1 MEKAKL
7 TETEQV
13 EKMALRANNKQ
24 RAQRAR
30 KLKAISA
37 RASKESHHTQTDLMT
52 RTSRALQKFSTNGEI
67 GRGNKNGAP
76 IYSMRRPAMR
86 NPKTELEAAVQRF
99 VDLYDF
105 APIAYI
111 SFDRAGR
118 IEEANLAATELLGVP
133 RDLLIGRP
141 FAFYVAD
148 LDSFLRHLL
157 YCRTTHEQV
166 ATELELK
173 PKKGERI
180 PVQLLSTPITSTT
193 RNGALL
199 YQTAIID
206 LSQRKRHEQQ
216 LAEQARLLDLSND
229 AIIVRDVNDRVTY
242 WNKGATKV
250 YGYTLPE
257 ALGQVS
263 HDLLK
268 TEHPEPLSKIYQKLL
283 RDNHWQGELV
293 HTRRDGTR
301 ITVFSRWSLDRD
313 VQGKRASV
321 LETNNDIT
329 ERKKAQEKIAEA
341 ARQQASL
348 YQLAQRSQTATSLRD
363 VYTAALEGITSALH
377 TDRAAILLFDNRQAM
392 RFVAWQGLSATYR
405 KAAAGHSPWK
415 PSTKNPKP
423 VCIADMRLAD
433 ISQSLKRT
441 MRRED
446 IRAAAFIPLVIEGNL
461 IGKFMIYYHAPHVF
475 TPSELDLAITMA
487 RQVAQAIEHQKDA
500 NALRQRERELA
511 RELQDQKQL
520 QKISSQMIKQQ
531 QIEAVYTQ
539 IVEATMALLR
549 SDCGSMQRVLPETGE
564 LLLLAQKGFA
574 AGSANGWRRIS
585 RNGGTTCAK
594 AFRIGE
600 RVIVPDLEQCHFV
613 KKEDLVSYRRSG
625 IRSVQSTPLFSR
637 AGEMVG
643 MISNHWRKVHE
654 PSKRELRLLDVLA
667 RQAADLIESK
677 RADEEVRESEARMR
691 ATVEQAT
698 AGVAR
703 CDVNG
708 RIVFVNQKLCDM
720 IGYTESELIGKT
732 FADVMHQDDLDINS
746 RLFRELIR
754 DSKPFELEKRFIRK
768 DGGILWADVS
778 AGAVRG
784 ADGKTQ
790 STVFV
795 VVDVTA
801 RKKAE
806 AALRRSKQL
815 LEMRVRARTLE
826 LNRANKKLEAEI
838 SRRKGLEGE
847 ILSVSD
853 REQQRLGQE
862 LHDGLC
868 QHLTAVAFMT
878 RSIALR
884 LRDHRVVDAADIEK
898 VAELVN
904 TAAVDTRNLSRALHR
919 VDVDAAALVVALQD
933 LVDRE
938 IWRTPCRLE
947 IKPSFQ
953 INDDA
958 AAAHLYRIAREAV
971 INANKHAQARQ
982 IVVRLERVRKE
993 MVLRVIDDGIGFPK
1007 DLKPQQGLGYHIMKY
1022 RAQLM
1027 SGRLEIDSPQTGG
1040 TRVSCYL
1047 PSHAPG
1053 SRKAPNA
1060 DQTAEGMQKN
1070 SDSLIASDLTLRH
1083 LARQRAANA

>member
-1 MEKAKL
+1 
-7 TETEQV
+7 
-13 EKMALRANNKQ
+13 MARRANNKQ

-37 RASKESHHTQTDLMT
+37 RASKESHHTQTELMT
-52 RTSRALQKFSTNGEI
+52 RTSRALQKFSTNGET
-67 GRGNKNGAP
+67 GRSNKNGAP

-86 NPKTELEAAVQRF
+86 NPKSELEAAVQRF

-105 APIAYI
+105 APIAYV

-173 PKKGERI
+173 PRKGQRI
-180 PVQLLSTPITSTT
+180 PAQLLSTPITSTT

-242 WNKGATKV
+242 WNKGATKI

-268 TEHPEPLSKIYQKLL
+268 TEHPEPLSRIYQKLL

-313 VQGKRASV
+313 AQGNRASV

-461 IGKFMIYYHAPHVF
+461 IGKFMI
-475 TPSELDLAITMA
+475 I
-487 RQVAQAIEHQKDA
+487 
-500 NALRQRERELA
+500 
-511 RELQDQKQL
+511 
-520 QKISSQMIKQQ
+520 
-531 QIEAVYTQ
+531 
-539 IVEATMALLR
+539 
-549 SDCGSMQRVLPETGE
+549 
-564 LLLLAQKGFA
+564 
-574 AGSANGWRRIS
+574 
-585 RNGGTTCAK
+585 
-594 AFRIGE
+594 
-600 RVIVPDLEQCHFV
+600 
-613 KKEDLVSYRRSG
+613 
-625 IRSVQSTPLFSR
+625 
-637 AGEMVG
+637 
-643 MISNHWRKVHE
+643 
-654 PSKRELRLLDVLA
+654 
-667 RQAADLIESK
+667 
-677 RADEEVRESEARMR
+677 
-691 ATVEQAT
+691 
-698 AGVAR
+698 
-703 CDVNG
+703 
-708 RIVFVNQKLCDM
+708 
-720 IGYTESELIGKT
+720 
-732 FADVMHQDDLDINS
+732 
-746 RLFRELIR
+746 
-754 DSKPFELEKRFIRK
+754 
-768 DGGILWADVS
+768 
-778 AGAVRG
+778 
-784 ADGKTQ
+784 
-790 STVFV
+790 
-795 VVDVTA
+795 
-801 RKKAE
+801 
-806 AALRRSKQL
+806 
-815 LEMRVRARTLE
+815 
-826 LNRANKKLEAEI
+826 
-838 SRRKGLEGE
+838 
-847 ILSVSD
+847 
-853 REQQRLGQE
+853 
-862 LHDGLC
+862 
-868 QHLTAVAFMT
+868 
-878 RSIALR
+878 
-884 LRDHRVVDAADIEK
+884 
-898 VAELVN
+898 
-904 TAAVDTRNLSRALHR
+904 LSRAACVH
-919 VDVDAAALVVALQD
+919 
-933 LVDRE
+933 
-938 IWRTPCRLE
+938 P
-947 IKPSFQ
+947 F
-953 INDDA
+953 
-958 AAAHLYRIAREAV
+958 
-971 INANKHAQARQ
+971 
-982 IVVRLERVRKE
+982 
-993 MVLRVIDDGIGFPK
+993 
-1007 DLKPQQGLGYHIMKY
+1007 
-1022 RAQLM
+1022 
-1027 SGRLEIDSPQTGG
+1027 
-1040 TRVSCYL
+1040 
-1047 PSHAPG
+1047 
-1053 SRKAPNA
+1053 
-1060 DQTAEGMQKN
+1060 
-1070 SDSLIASDLTLRH
+1070 
-1083 LARQRAANA
+1083 